1 MKKLFDIELAGWF
14 LNKQSDAFIAASVN
28 AAYVYE
34 VTKETEKAIQ
44 ISITKK
50 DAVLPRG
57 EWKMW
62 MPKSVILNL
71 NEVLA

>member
-44 ISITKK
+44 ISI
-50 DAVLPRG
+50 AVLPRG

-71 NEVLA
+71 DEVLA